1 MMEYNF
7 LPGGGKLSS
16 GWLPGLQ
23 LQEPAPPLPRIPRLI
38 WSLWDKGVRNA
49 PPMQKT
55 CLWSHRAA
63 NPTFRVTHLDMEGAI
78 NATGLLD
85 VIEPQAWEKMT
96 IQANMSGQT
105 R

>member
-1 MMEYNF
+1 MAYNIS
-7 LPGGGKLSS
+7 PGGRLS

-23 LQEPAPPLPRIPRLI
+23 QEPPHIPRLI
-38 WSLWDKGVRNA
+38 WSLWDKGVQNA

-63 NPTFRVTHLDMEGAI
+63 NPTFGVAHLDMEGAV

-85 VIEPQAWEKMT
+85 VIEPDVWEKMT
-96 IQANMSGQT
+96 IQANKHQ
-105 R
+105 